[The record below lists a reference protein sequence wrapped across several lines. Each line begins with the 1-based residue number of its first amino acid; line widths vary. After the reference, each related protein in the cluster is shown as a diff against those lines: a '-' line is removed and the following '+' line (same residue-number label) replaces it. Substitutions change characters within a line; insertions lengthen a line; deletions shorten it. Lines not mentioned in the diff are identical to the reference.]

1 MCSDQSDSDSG
12 WEGECKICT
21 GVQMEEDLSSC
32 EQTGPDIN
40 LQWQLWDKQA
50 NNGTS
55 TALAIGQ
62 QVYPNKHWHLYSV

>member
-1 MCSDQSDSDSG
+1 MKCVVTSLSLTL
-12 WEGECKICT
+12 GERARARFAL
-21 GVQMEEDLSSC
+21 VQMEEDLSS

-50 NNGTS
+50 NNGTC

-62 QVYPNKHWHLYSV
+62 QVYPNKHWHLHSV